1 MRQRRT
7 VTVPCPQEETFAF
20 LADPRN
26 LALWVP
32 AVETI
37 ELVDE
42 PEQGP
47 LDVGDRFR
55 QHVATPTEGQGS
67 FDARI
72 QAREPPRCVA
82 YAMQGETGTI
92 TTAFTL
98 EPRPEGT
105 RVTQT
110 LTMPLTGWATRVL
123 APILWVVNRSRMRT
137 QLETLRSTLER
148 DTPTQPPLAHE
159 AP

>member
-7 VTVPCPQEETFAF
+7 VTVPRPQEETFAF

-26 LALWVP
+26 LASWVP

-37 ELVDE
+37 ELVDP

-47 LDVGDRFR
+47 LDVGTRFR

-72 QAREPPRCVA
+72 RTSQPPRRVA
-82 YAMQGETGTI
+82 YTTQGETGTI

-98 EPRPEGT
+98 EPHPEGT

-110 LTMPLTGWATRVL
+110 LTMPLNGWATRIL
-123 APILWVVNRSRMRT
+123 APILWVVNRSRMKT
-137 QLETLRSTLER
+137 QLESLKTTLEH
-148 DTPTQPPLAHE
+148 DPPTPPPLE
-159 AP
+159 AR

>member
-26 LALWVP
+26 LTSWVP

-42 PEQGP
+42 PQQGP
-47 LDVGDRFR
+47 LDVGARFR
-55 QHVATPTEGQGS
+55 QHVATPSEGQGS

-72 QAREPPRCVA
+72 QERESPRRVT
-82 YAMQGETGTI
+82 YATQGETGTI

-98 EPRPEGT
+98 EPHPEGT
-105 RVTQT
+105 HVTQT
-110 LTMPLTGWATRVL
+110 ITMPLTGWSTRVL
-123 APILWVVNRSRMRT
+123 APILWVVNRSRMKT
-137 QLETLRSTLER
+137 QLESLRSTLER
-148 DTPTQPPLAHE
+148 DTPTQPPLTHE